1 MLRPL
6 KKLSPPSPTTPQQP
20 CLSLKMLQ
28 LQGQSLAPAESQLHA
43 STLLTWEGGGAS
55 AESTERDQ
63 LAGERNVRDA
73 DSLVVAADRSAAH
86 PYCRLLAPHL
96 HSYAAVLAHSR
107 YIWGSDRPRT
117 YDDLLS
123 PCASYWM
130 CTIWRWFSAR
140 YVSITTLKPKY

>member
-1 MLRPL
+1 
-6 KKLSPPSPTTPQQP
+6 
-20 CLSLKMLQ
+20 MLQ
-28 LQGQSLAPAESQLHA
+28 LQGQRLAPAESQLHA

-73 DSLVVAADRSAAH
+73 DSFVVATDRGPRSTAAH

-107 YIWGSDRPRT
+107 YISGRDHPLR
-117 YDDLLS
+117 YDDSISVCL
-123 PCASYWM
+123 
-130 CTIWRWFSAR
+130 IWCVEFDAG
-140 YVSITTLKPKY
+140 VQHDMFP